1 MTDAFEEEAEP
12 TVSIGEY
19 LKDVEE
25 QELEADLVLGGD
37 EGKECTYN
45 NGYMKRQAIFSCLTC
60 TPDGNA
66 GVCTACSL
74 SCHDG
79 HEIVELWTKRNFRCD
94 CGNSKFGEFFCKLLA
109 SKDVENPQNLYNH
122 NFRGLY
128 CTCGRPYP
136 DPDAE
141 EQAEMIQ
148 CCVCEDWFHEEHLG
162 LESSDMQ
169 VPRDEEGEPIYEE
182 FICQGC
188 ASVCS
193 FLMLYPPTVFAS
205 VPQKSA
211 TSSLKEK
218 EVAENLL
225 LGKGIHEENDGKTT
239 TMNHCNGVAG
249 GSSEKC
255 VLGLNLSE
263 AVAKLEKSKPM
274 FLCKNWREVLCR
286 CQNCVDFYNQKGV
299 GYLLDPEDTI
309 AERPSI
315 HQRRLPLLTFTSPL
329 SVKVTWHDFLMREE
343 KVINFFINKSLVYI
357 DHTNDIIRLEENL
370 HYEIKHRKLE
380 EREKLRIA
388 YLGKLFLILI
398 ILFVEA
404 ILGLKKYN
412 HIFVQSHI
420 SLLPITCITR
430 KSYLVNNEYVIV
442 SPN

>member
-141 EQAEMIQ
+141 EQPEMIQ

-162 LESSDMQ
+162 LESSDM

-205 VPQKSA
+205 VPPKNA

-218 EVAENLL
+218 EVAENVPLSSEETNNASSSQDTL
-225 LGKGIHEENDGKTT
+225 MTNASKEELSLGKGIHEENDGKTT
-239 TMNHCNGVAG
+239 TTNHCNGVA

-274 FLCKNWREVLCR
+274 FLCKNWREVLCK

-309 AERPSI
+309 AEYEAMAKQKREELEQQQSSEFLNKLGHIEKIEILTGIADIKNELSSYLASFDPSKAVTSADI
-315 HQRRLPLLTFTSPL
+315 HQVF
-329 SVKVTWHDFLMREE
+329 
-343 KVINFFINKSLVYI
+343 
-357 DHTNDIIRLEENL
+357 ENL
-370 HYEIKHRKLE
+370 AKKRKRME
-380 EREKLRIA
+380 
-388 YLGKLFLILI
+388 
-398 ILFVEA
+398 
-404 ILGLKKYN
+404 
-412 HIFVQSHI
+412 
-420 SLLPITCITR
+420 
-430 KSYLVNNEYVIV
+430 
-442 SPN
+442 